1 MTNLDT
7 ILKSRDI
14 TLPTEVR
21 LQGYGFS
28 SSHVQMWELNYKES
42 WAPTNWWFWTVV
54 LEKTLVSPLDSK
66 EIKPVHPKGNQS
78 WTFIGRADA
87 KAETLILWPPDAK
100 NWFIGKD
107 PDAGKDWSR
116 RRRGRQRMRWLDG
129 IADLMDRS
137 LSKLWELVID
147 RKAWRAAVRGVTKS
161 RTRLCYWT
169 ELNCDPFLTP
179 LTACFLTLYS
189 QLLYTF
195 SSPISDCPPIPTP
208 SSTFSRWQWKPP
220 DQWPSLIFFLSL
232 SSLFLLLQYQKSP
245 SNDPRPISL
254 ISFPPSREDLLSLGH
269 LFFLLDP
276 LPVLLGWIILI
287 SIQLCS
293 QMA

>member
-1 MTNLDT
+1 MVFPVVMYRCESWTVKKAECGRIDAFELWCWRRLLWVPWTARRSNQS
-7 ILKSRDI
+7 ILKETS
-14 TLPTEVR
+14 PEH
-21 LQGYGFS
+21 S
-28 SSHVQMWELNYKES
+28 
-42 WAPTNWWFWTVV
+42 
-54 LEKTLVSPLDSK
+54 LEGLMLKLK
-66 EIKPVHPKGNQS
+66 
-78 WTFIGRADA
+78 
-87 KAETLILWPPDAK
+87 LILWPPDAK

-116 RRRGRQRMRWLDG
+116 RRRGWQRMRWLDG
-129 IADLMDRS
+129 ITDLMDMS

-161 RTRLCYWT
+161 RTRLCNWP

-276 LPVLLGWIILI
+276 LPVLLDWIVLI

-293 QMA
+293 RMA